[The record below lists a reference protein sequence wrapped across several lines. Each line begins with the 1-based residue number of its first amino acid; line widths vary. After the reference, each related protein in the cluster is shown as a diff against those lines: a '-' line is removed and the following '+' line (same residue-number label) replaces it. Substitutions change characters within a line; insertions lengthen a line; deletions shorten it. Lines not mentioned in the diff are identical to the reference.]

1 MKHGNK
7 ILVVVAGLISSVA
20 FAGTSS
26 TEQNK
31 GNDRAA
37 PGMSQGIA
45 LEKMIQQNNE
55 KLLAAEAKKYSQV
68 FALAGNRQGELAKSK
83 DEASVAYKAWH
94 DMKSSVE
101 ASRNAGANE
110 FKAVEAASQ
119 VYSKANKAFIDMQKD
134 ILAKNGV
141 PFDAVAINALNATA
155 PTAAGSK

>member
-7 ILVVVAGLISSVA
+7 ILIMIAGLLSSAA

-37 PGMSQGIA
+37 PALSQSIA

-55 KLLAAEAKKYSQV
+55 KLAAAEAKKYSQV
-68 FALAGNRQGELAKSK
+68 FALAGNRQGELEKTK
-83 DEASVAYKAWH
+83 NEASVAYKAWH
-94 DMKSSVE
+94 DLKSSVE
-101 ASRNAGANE
+101 ASRNTGANE

-119 VYSKANKAFIDMQKD
+119 TYSRANKAFIDMQKD

-155 PTAAGSK
+155 PTAAGSR